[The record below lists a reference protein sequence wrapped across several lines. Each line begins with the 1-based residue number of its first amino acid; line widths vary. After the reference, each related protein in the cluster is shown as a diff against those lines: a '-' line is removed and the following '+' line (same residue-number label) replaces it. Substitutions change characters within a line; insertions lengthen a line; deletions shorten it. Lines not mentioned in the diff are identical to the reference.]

1 MLKVSQDVRRFVRS
15 MRDITNFLPCT
26 VWYTPIAT
34 SDDGQKCPPCAEVC
48 YDRVPTNLQP
58 FDSKGSKT
66 RPLNLSL
73 TIEQ

>member
-1 MLKVSQDVRRFVRS
+1 MKAGQDARRFVRS
-15 MRDITNFLPCT
+15 MRGITNSLPCT
-26 VWYTPIAT
+26 VWYAPIAT
-34 SDDGQKCPPCAEVC
+34 CGNGQKSPPCAEVC
-48 YDRVPTNLQP
+48 YDRVSTNLQP

>member
-1 MLKVSQDVRRFVRS
+1 MLKVGRGARRFVRS
-15 MRDITNFLPCT
+15 MRGITNSLPYT

-48 YDRVPTNLQP
+48 YDRVSTNLQP
-58 FDSKGSKT
+58 FDFRGSKT

-73 TIEQ
+73 TIE